1 MEAEERIGLRR
12 NLLKSIEAVLVVLLR
27 ASEVAIFG
35 IEQFLMRISNEDF
48 VVLVKRTEEEEE
60 WHYIGN
66 LAKGKLN

>member
-60 WHYIGN
+60 
-66 LAKGKLN
+66 

>member
-48 VVLVKRTEEEEE
+48 VVLVKRREEEE
-60 WHYIGN
+60 
-66 LAKGKLN
+66 